1 MDKINF
7 QNNVTKVNAE
17 TFNTFQNNIEKA
29 INTVDTKATTI
40 DIKTLPTGGTTG
52 QILTKQ
58 SDTDYDTQWQ
68 NPIEVVDNLESTDTT
83 SALSAKQG
91 KTLKQLIE
99 DEIYYKAGDSFST
112 NSIYALGGYLTA
124 AKKQLWVSVP
134 LPKRLSKITTIT
146 MQSFNISA
154 RSVGGTYIL
163 DGVTQSNF
171 RGSVEARKVGENMI
185 TIIMKSDTELY
196 QTNNIPIGYQ
206 VEFTV
211 SFS

>member
-1 MDKINF
+1 MNKINF
-7 QNNVTKVNAE
+7 QNGVTKVNAE
-17 TFNTFQNNIEKA
+17 TFNTFQNNIDSA
-29 INTVDTKATTI
+29 INAVDDKINTTNTKVI
-40 DIKTLPTGGTTG
+40 PDGGITG
-52 QILTKQ
+52 QILAKK
-58 SDTDYDTQWQ
+58 SDANQDVEWQ
-68 NPIEVVDNLESTDTT
+68 NQIKIADNLESD
-83 SALSAKQG
+83 SIIDALSAKQG

-99 DEIYYKAGDSFST
+99 DELYYKAGDSFST

-134 LPKRLSKITTIT
+134 LPKRLSKIKTIT
-146 MQSFNISA
+146 IQSFDISA

-171 RGSVEARKVGENMI
+171 KGNVEVRKVGENMI
-185 TIIMKSDTELY
+185 TIIMKSDNELY

-206 VEFTV
+206 LEFTV

>member
-1 MDKINF
+1 MNKINF
-7 QNNVTKVNAE
+7 QNGITKVNAE
-17 TFNTFQNNIEKA
+17 TFSTFQNNIDNA
-29 INTVDTKATTI
+29 INAVDDK
-40 DIKTLPTGGTTG
+40 IKTTNTKVIPDGGTTG
-52 QILTKQ
+52 QILAKK
-58 SDTDYDTQWQ
+58 SDANQDVEWQ
-68 NPIEVVDNLESTDTT
+68 NQIKIADNLESD
-83 SALSAKQG
+83 SIIDALSAKQG

-154 RSVGGTYIL
+154 RSIGGTYIL
-163 DGVTQSNF
+163 DAVTQSNF
-171 RGSVEARKVGENMI
+171 KGSVEVRKVGENMI
-185 TIIMKSDTELY
+185 TIIMKGDNEFY

-206 VEFTV
+206 LEFTV